1 MALQRTAGPGVRAG
15 SSRPARAT
23 RARTCAA
30 LPCVRGRVG
39 WGPAFRSQCAFGS
52 PPSRPSTREGRNAP
66 HNRGWRQAQRA
77 CVDGAG
83 RPPRRG
89 ARANA
94 ALPRARGRVGW
105 GPTFRSLRAM
115 GLPPSRPSPV
125 NGGRRQAQRA
135 CVDDA
140 GGPPRRGAR
149 AYAALPRV
157 RGRVG
162 WGRPFRSQRAIG
174 LPPSRPSPVNGGRRQ
189 AQYAAVD
196 DASRQAS
203 RCGARADA
211 ALPRLRGRVGWGRT
225 FRSLRAMGLPP
236 PRPFRASG
244 RGRRA
249 QCCARPGAR
258 RP

>member
-23 RARTCAA
+23 RARTCAT
-30 LPCVRGRVG
+30 LPRVRGRVG
-39 WGPAFRSQCAFGS
+39 WGPAFRSQCGVGS
-52 PPSRPSTREGRNAP
+52 PPSQPSPVNGER
-66 HNRGWRQAQRA
+66 RQAQRA

-83 RPPRRG
+83 GPPRRG
-89 ARANA
+89 ARAN
-94 ALPRARGRVGW
+94 
-105 GPTFRSLRAM
+105 
-115 GLPPSRPSPV
+115 
-125 NGGRRQAQRA
+125 
-135 CVDDA
+135 
-140 GGPPRRGAR
+140 
-149 AYAALPRV
+149 AALPRV

-203 RCGARADA
+203 RCGARANA

-225 FRSLRAMGLPP
+225 FRSLRAVGLPP
-236 PRPFRASG
+236 SRPFRASG
-244 RGRRA
+244 GRRRA